1 MNIQISDVA
10 TKQLEALI
18 GSSDPAAIASVVER
32 FAQNE
37 QLVLAALLERRSE
50 DEIRHSAAECDDA
63 MRRIQAG
70 EGRPL
75 GEAMTALANKLGL
88 ELQQ

>member
-1 MNIQISDVA
+1 MNIQISEFA

-37 QLVLAALLERRSE
+37 QLVLAALLESRSE
-50 DEIRHSAAECDDA
+50 EEVRRSAAECDNA
-63 MRRIQAG
+63 MQRIQAG

-75 GEAMTALANKLGL
+75 GETMTAIADKLGL
-88 ELQQ
+88 ELQ